1 MAFFFFLHILEK
13 YSKTCISQFKKKK
26 GIKVKNS
33 RMGPGIQK
41 EGKGIGVNLKFSTA
55 FDLET
60 LPDFQVA
67 LDQKAKK
74 KVLSQKF

>member
-1 MAFFFFLHILEK
+1 M
-13 YSKTCISQFKKKK
+13 
-26 GIKVKNS
+26 KNS

-60 LPDFQVA
+60 LPDFHVA

>member
-1 MAFFFFLHILEK
+1 
-13 YSKTCISQFKKKK
+13 
-26 GIKVKNS
+26 
-33 RMGPGIQK
+33 MGPGIQK

-60 LPDFQVA
+60 LPDFHVA

-74 KVLSQKF
+74 KVLSQKFWDYHRLREKIISLQYYQDSQDLRD